1 LHTVGSG
8 CPDLL
13 VGFQGSNFLLELK
26 TEKGTLT
33 DDQEEWFAGWR
44 GAIRIVRSAEQ
55 ALQACGMTEV

>member
-1 LHTVGSG
+1 
-8 CPDLL
+8 LL
-13 VGFQGSNFLLELK
+13 VGFQGSNFLLEVK

-55 ALQACGMTEV
+55 ALQACGMEV